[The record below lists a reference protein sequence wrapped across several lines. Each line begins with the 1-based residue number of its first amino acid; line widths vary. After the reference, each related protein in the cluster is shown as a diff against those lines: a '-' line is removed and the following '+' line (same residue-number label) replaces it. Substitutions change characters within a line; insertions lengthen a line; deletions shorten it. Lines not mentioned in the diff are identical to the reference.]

1 MEYMFIVTLYRGFLI
16 CFLSGIRYF
25 LSLHGSLS
33 DSWEL
38 NIHIVHGDDLI
49 KDLINIHT
57 ISITY
62 TKNIALIYRE
72 SYK

>member
-1 MEYMFIVTLYRGFLI
+1 MNTCLLLHNIGFFICL
-16 CFLSGIRYF
+16 LSGIRYF
-25 LSLHGSLS
+25 LSLHGSSS

-38 NIHIVHGDDLI
+38 NIHIMDGDDLI

-57 ISITY
+57 ISITN
-62 TKNIALIYRE
+62 TKNIASIYRE